1 MEIVNFFSNFD
12 FLTSKQK
19 RFLRENDI
27 FVNLLI
33 FLSSM
38 FEYDGMSKDLN
49 TDFIEFYNSLNPLAS
64 CGVFKTDNGKEVVG
78 YTSSG
83 GMYNE
88 YGICDAF
95 NINTLNN
102 THKEGVIDGVNGA
115 ICWNNK
121 AHKSDLI
128 TLSKYTEM
136 FNLVETAQKCLIKFA
151 RLFPVY
157 ECNDSTVQNQI
168 QTALKNADNGE
179 PFTYAT
185 KSLSKLGVDGQE
197 GVKVINLGDISA
209 VDKIQYLSTYHND
222 LLRRFYSM
230 YGMPY
235 GQSMKQAQ
243 QSIEEIHSD
252 SIVAWI
258 IPLDR
263 LNERKKFIETY
274 NKVFNHEATV
284 KFSKAWLTGFKKYME
299 LSEDEE
305 DSYQRSLWD

>member
-1 MEIVNFFSNFD
+1 MEMVNFFSNFD
-12 FLTSKQK
+12 FLTAKQK

-38 FEYDGMSKDLN
+38 FEYDGMSSDLN

-64 CGVFKTDNGKEVVG
+64 CGVFKTDKGKEVVG

-102 THKEGVIDGVNGA
+102 THKEGVINGVNGA

-284 KFSKAWLTGFKKYME
+284 KFSDAWMTGFKKYMS
-299 LSEDEE
+299 LTEDEE
-305 DSYQRSLWD
+305 DPYKRSLWD